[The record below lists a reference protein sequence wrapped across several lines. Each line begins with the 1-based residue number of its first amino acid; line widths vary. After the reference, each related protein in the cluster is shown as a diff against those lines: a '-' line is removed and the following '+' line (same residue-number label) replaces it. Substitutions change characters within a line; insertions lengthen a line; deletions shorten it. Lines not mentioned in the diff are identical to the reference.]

1 MKLFKIL
8 NFEKGGESMDFNY
21 DKLKGKIVERFGT
34 QGNFAK
40 ALGVSERTL
49 SLKLNNKIFF
59 SQDEISKI
67 SNLLDIELEE
77 IQDYFFKQKV
87 K

>member
-1 MKLFKIL
+1 MA
-8 NFEKGGESMDFNY
+8 FNY
-21 DKLKGKIVERFGT
+21 DKLRGKIVEKFGT
-34 QGNFAK
+34 QGNLAR

-59 SQDEISKI
+59 SQDEITKI
-67 SNLLDIELEE
+67 SQLLNITLEE

-87 K
+87 Q